1 MAQCGVR
8 RDSFMA
14 TSIHD
19 RAVLHN
25 GVQMPWV
32 GLGVYKAEDGDE
44 VIQSIKWAL
53 DAGYRSIDTAS
64 LYNNETG
71 VGQAIAES
79 DVPRE
84 DLFITTKVWNTD
96 QGYEETLEAFDAS
109 LERLGLEYVDLY
121 LVHWPVPGKYKETWR
136 ALEKIYNDGRAKAI
150 GVSNFKKHHLED
162 LIADAEIKPM
172 VNQVE
177 YHPRLTQ
184 KDLLTYCKQQ
194 GIQLEAWRPLL
205 KGEIFEEPTL
215 VELAHK
221 HNKSVAQIILRWDLQ
236 NGVVTIPKS
245 ITKHRIEENIDIY
258 DFELTNEDM
267 TRISAL
273 NQDKRNGADP
283 DDPEF
288 YKQFE

>member
-1 MAQCGVR
+1 MNKEGFIMP
-8 RDSFMA
+8 S
-14 TSIHD
+14 SIHD

-64 LYNNETG
+64 LYDNETG

-79 DVPRE
+79 NVPRE
-84 DLFITTKVWNTD
+84 EIFITTKVWNTD
-96 QGYEETLEAFDAS
+96 QGYEKTLAAFDAS
-109 LERLGLEYVDLY
+109 LERLGLDYVDLY
-121 LVHWPVPGKYKETWR
+121 LIHWPVPGKYKETWK
-136 ALEKIYNDGRAKAI
+136 ALEKIYNEGRVKAI
-150 GVSNFKKHHLED
+150 GVSNFKQHHLED
-162 LIADAEIKPM
+162 LMREAEIKPM

-177 YHPRLTQ
+177 YHPRLSQ
-184 KDLLTYCKQQ
+184 EKLLAFCKEQ

-215 VELAHK
+215 VELADK
-221 HNKSVAQIILRWDLQ
+221 YNKSVAQIILRWDLQ

-245 ITKHRIEENIDIY
+245 VTQHRIQENIELF
-258 DFELTNEDM
+258 DFELSNEDM